1 MKNLSDYT
9 EEIKS
14 KINIYKDKC
23 VNDLYNGT
31 EHSLWKR
38 EYTVN
43 YINYIYK
50 LSNEK
55 DKPVVVIADN
65 IIEYKLYFNLLFNEL
80 YNKKSTKIINSVH
93 KIINDPNSSSEDI
106 SNSEKLILDLKND
119 LSHMKTNLI
128 KAETHY
134 LFICSEYARVY
145 LMWFKFIKDEFKLST
160 SVEEKLDWLY
170 DNVNKS
176 NMAKAFFCK
185 NIVLVLRMPKKI
197 KRNSVGFHS
206 VDNEGAIIYDN
217 QKLHYINGRSIPNW
231 VFDKYF
237 SKTLTFED
245 FVNEDNEDIKAGI
258 ITLIKENEGN
268 EGLIKFLDAI
278 KVDEQIIH
286 HANNYSETMI
296 LYKTKS
302 KYSFLKDSKGN
313 TDVSYAWL
321 SMNCPSTG
329 SNYLIDTCP
338 TFTDVLE
345 CAKWHRPN
353 QINSKIPYFWQSAN

>member
-14 KINIYKDKC
+14 KISIYKDKC

-65 IIEYKLYFNLLFNEL
+65 IIEYKLYFNLLFNER
-80 YNKKSTKIINSVH
+80 YNKKSTEIINFVH

-119 LSHMKTNLI
+119 LSHIKTDLI

-134 LFICSEYARVY
+134 LFICSEYSRVY
-145 LMWFKFIKDEFKLST
+145 LMWFKFIKDEFKLNT
-160 SVEEKLDWLY
+160 SVGEKLDWLY

-176 NMAKAFFCK
+176 NIAKAFFCK

-217 QKLHYINGRSIPNW
+217 QKLHYINGRNMPNW

-345 CAKWHRPN
+345 CAKWHRPS